1 MAEGHKRPAPD
12 EGRAT
17 DPEAERV
24 QSEDAG
30 RRRDVGEGHG
40 EAGVDAK
47 RSPQLLPV
55 AEPGQVTNV
64 GMVGFFLQL
73 VPLPRAWRP
82 PETFVTEVGGKLS
95 LVAVSVNESLR
106 LGRVK
111 DWEEGVGEGP
121 ESVGL
126 AWGRA
131 SEN

>member
-12 EGRAT
+12 EGLAT

-40 EAGVDAK
+40 EAGVDAE

-55 AEPGQVTNV
+55 AEPRQVTNV

-73 VPLPRAWRP
+73 VPLPGLGARPKRLLQKLEGSYHSLPFPSTMERAGKRVLGPAGSPRP
-82 PETFVTEVGGKLS
+82 
-95 LVAVSVNESLR
+95 
-106 LGRVK
+106 GR
-111 DWEEGVGEGP
+111 
-121 ESVGL
+121 
-126 AWGRA
+126 
-131 SEN
+131 

>member
-12 EGRAT
+12 EGLAT

-40 EAGVDAK
+40 EAGVDAE

-55 AEPGQVTNV
+55 AEPRQVTNV

-73 VPLPRAWRP
+73 VPLPGLGARPKRLLQKLEGSYHSLLFPSTRACGRN
-82 PETFVTEVGGKLS
+82 G
-95 LVAVSVNESLR
+95 
-106 LGRVK
+106 LGRGSGGWARSRKGGWV
-111 DWEEGVGEGP
+111 
-121 ESVGL
+121 
-126 AWGRA
+126 
-131 SEN
+131 